1 MTKNPIMINHDELI
15 IDALKFMNK
24 KKITCLFVSNSE
36 INLKAI
42 GIIHLHQILQYVE

>member
-1 MTKNPIMINHDELI
+1 MKTKNQI
-15 IDALKFMNK
+15 LKAIRDQREQSAK

-36 INLKAI
+36 TNSKAS